1 MKAEDVKKLLPVI
14 TAFANKQPV
23 QVKSGLT
30 GQWAII
36 NPDTTEFRFEHLNE
50 MEWRVAPLEPLPE
63 SEMKEQSI
71 FVR

>member
-14 TAFANKQPV
+14 TAFANKEPV

-30 GQWAII
+30 DQWAII

-50 MEWRVAPLEPLPE
+50 MEWRVAPLEPE
-63 SEMKEQSI
+63 SEIKEQNI
-71 FVR
+71 FMR